1 MAANMAGTPNLNT
14 VGQLIFLLKR
24 VNLNRLETKCTIAAA
39 AIAKGSGKKSAKTGS
54 KRVDNPKP
62 E

>member
-1 MAANMAGTPNLNT
+1 
-14 VGQLIFLLKR
+14 
-24 VNLNRLETKCTIAAA
+24 VNLKRLETKCTIAAA
-39 AIAKGSGKKSAKTGS
+39 AIAKGSGKKRAKTGS